1 MSEKRISDL
10 NWPSLLQR
18 QFHPSPLAWE
28 DQVLCF
34 LLPDRFSDGK
44 EKGYRDNA
52 GNKVT
57 TGTTPPF
64 DPSIDNGNAI
74 QTPTDAANCATLAL
88 CSSEAT

>member
-64 DPSIDNGNAI
+64 DPSVVSNK
-74 QTPTDAANCATLAL
+74 
-88 CSSEAT
+88 